1 MKRNFICLLICLLL
15 ASGPCFA
22 WQEKLP
28 DPPARLITQFT
39 FQQFSGGVVIIK
51 ALLNDYPDSLNFIL
65 DTGSGGISLDS
76 LTVVALSI
84 PTKPSERTIRGIAGI
99 RKVNFL
105 YHAKLHLPGLT
116 VDSLNFHV
124 NDYEILSSVYGV
136 KIDGII
142 GLSFFSRYIVHL
154 DYDKYLLSVYSK
166 GTFRYKRGGYVL
178 KPLLTSIPIMTSDFR
193 DRKKFNAR
201 FYFDSGAGLCFLL
214 SEEYAQDSMVIRP
227 NKKPFLTQAEG
238 LGGKTS
244 MRLTTVK
251 EVKIGPYRFRNV
263 PTYLFDDTYNITA
276 YPYLAGLIG
285 NDLLRRFNVT
295 LNYAKREIHII
306 PNTHYYNPFDY
317 AYTGLSIYDIGG
329 KIVVEDIVDG
339 SPAATAGL
347 QTGDILISVAGN
359 FSNNIQVYKNLLQA
373 PNQRLKLIVS
383 RDNNLVMLTLKPD
396 SIL

>member
-1 MKRNFICLLICLLL
+1 MKKSFACSLLCLLL
-15 ASGPCFA
+15 LSEPCVAGP
-22 WQEKLP
+22 E
-28 DPPARLITQFT
+28 PPSRFITAFT
-39 FQQFSGGVVIIK
+39 FHQFSGGVVIIK

-84 PTKPSERTIRGIAGI
+84 PTQPSEKTIRGIAGV
-99 RKVNFL
+99 RKVHFL
-105 YHAKLHLPGLT
+105 YNAKLHLPGLT

-124 NDYEILSSVYGV
+124 NDYDILSSVYGV

-142 GLSFFSRYIVHL
+142 GLSFFSRYIVHF
-154 DYDKYLLSVYSK
+154 DYDKYLLSVYTRGEFK
-166 GTFRYKRGGYVL
+166 YKRGGYVL
-178 KPLLTSIPIMTSDFR
+178 KPLLTSIPILNSDFR
-193 DRKKFNAR
+193 DRKKFSAR

-214 SEEYAQDSMVIRP
+214 SEAYAGDSTVIKP
-227 NKKPFLTQAEG
+227 YKKTFLTQAEG

-263 PTYLFDDTYNITA
+263 PTYLFEDTYNITA
-276 YPYLAGLIG
+276 YPYLAGLVG

-295 LNYAKREIHII
+295 LNYDKKEIHII
-306 PNTHYYNPFDY
+306 PNTHYYSPFDY

-329 KIVVEDIVDG
+329 KIMVEDIIKG
-339 SPAATAGL
+339 SPAEVAGL
-347 QTGDILISVAGN
+347 KEGDILISVAGN
-359 FSNNIQVYKNLLQA
+359 FSNNIQSYKNLLQT
-373 PNQRLKLIVS
+373 PRQKIKLIIS
-383 RDNNLVMLTLKPD
+383 RDNNLLMLTLKPD